1 VRGDAAIGRLTTDE
15 RHGGARRVRVRAMS
29 EGAGDRDKK
38 AVDAVVA
45 ANASFYAAFEML
57 DGPAMARA
65 WSETAPLSCIHPSGR
80 LLEGR
85 EAVLASWR
93 EIFRATTAIHFTLGR
108 VRVFVAKDVA
118 WVVLTEEIEARH
130 DESVVRAAT
139 QATNVFVH
147 EAGGWKLVHHHAE
160 PASSARPQAA
170 LN

>member
-1 VRGDAAIGRLTTDE
+1 
-15 RHGGARRVRVRAMS
+15 MS
-29 EGAGDRDKK
+29 EAAVAPEK
-38 AVDAVVA
+38 AIEAVVA

-57 DGPAMARA
+57 DTPAMARA

-85 EAVLASWR
+85 DAVLASWR
-93 EIFRATTAIHFTLGR
+93 EIFRATTAIHFTLSR

-130 DESVVRAAT
+130 DEAVVRAST
-139 QATNVFVH
+139 QATNVFVR
-147 EAGGWKLVHHHAE
+147 EEGGWKIVHHHAE
-160 PASSARPQAA
+160 PASSSRPHAT